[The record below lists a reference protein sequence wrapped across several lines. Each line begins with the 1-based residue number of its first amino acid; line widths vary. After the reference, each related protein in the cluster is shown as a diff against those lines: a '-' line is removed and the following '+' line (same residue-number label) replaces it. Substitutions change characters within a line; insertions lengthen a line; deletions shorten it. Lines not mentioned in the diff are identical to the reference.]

1 MKRLRYLFLLLLI
14 SIVFIGCKR
23 EIRQDIVEGAFE
35 ALREN
40 GLIDGAP
47 EPRERGEATYAASAP
62 EPREQNMVTCWG
74 CQGNGVCFS
83 CSGSGK
89 NRHGGDPFCDSCG
102 GNGVCDYCEGEGRYP
117 ENMDLA
123 ADAFNYVTKKGLCN
137 MCRATGRCSFCG
149 GVERPAWLGPCF
161 ACCGTNVCALCQG
174 KKYVDVMDKGVKA
187 RE

>member
-1 MKRLRYLFLLLLI
+1 MEQEVIEQRLKKNGAGWLGYVFLFLLI
-14 SIVFIGCKR
+14 TIAVGTAQK
-23 EIRQDIVEGAFE
+23 D
-35 ALREN
+35 
-40 GLIDGAP
+40 
-47 EPRERGEATYAASAP
+47 RGETMEGGDVTYVESAP
-62 EPREQNMVTCWG
+62 KPQEQNMVTCTA
-74 CQGNGVCFS
+74 CRGNGRCCS
-83 CSGSGK
+83 CNGSGSG
-89 NRHGGDPFCDSCG
+89 DTDFFCGFCG

-117 ENMDLA
+117 ENMDFV

-137 MCRATGRCSFCG
+137 MCRATGRCFFCG

>member
-14 SIVFIGCKR
+14 CIVFIGCKR
-23 EIRQDIVEGAFE
+23 EIRQDIVEGALE

-40 GLIDGAP
+40 GLIAGAP
-47 EPRERGEATYAASAP
+47 ESQERGDATFVASEP
-62 EPREQNMVTCWG
+62 EPREQNMVTCTA
-74 CQGNGVCFS
+74 CRGNGRC
-83 CSGSGK
+83 CCCNGSGSG
-89 NRHGGDPFCDSCG
+89 DTDFFCGCCG

-117 ENMDLA
+117 ENMDLV

-149 GVERPAWLGPCF
+149 GVERPAWRGPCF